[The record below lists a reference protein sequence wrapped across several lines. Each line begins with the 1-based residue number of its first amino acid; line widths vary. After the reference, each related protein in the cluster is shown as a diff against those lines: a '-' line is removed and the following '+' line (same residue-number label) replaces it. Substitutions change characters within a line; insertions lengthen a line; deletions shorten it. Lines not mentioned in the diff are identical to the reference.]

1 MKWLRNAAGEDIL
14 QWLFGTWLDLSDL
27 FTDREPK
34 ARNNNIASFRV
45 SVLISLFLCKVS
57 IHHLLLLFYVCLLL
71 KRKNSYLWKIS
82 ASFLHTI
89 QALMEIDSDFVTGVI
104 TGLPVRPSHK
114 MDFRSSSAKNGLPGE
129 GRHEGL
135 VPRND
140 VLTNG
145 FIWFS
150 LARTLARILFV
161 PRLRSPWK
169 THKALRTWRR
179 LFALF
184 EATRSWESLYN
195 FFIVRV

>member
-1 MKWLRNAAGEDIL
+1 MVDDKRTACIQQMWLLGAI
-14 QWLFGTWLDLSDL
+14 
-27 FTDREPK
+27 
-34 ARNNNIASFRV
+34 
-45 SVLISLFLCKVS
+45 CKVS
-57 IHHLLLLFYVCLLL
+57 NGRTFNVCYWYLVFSSVVQVTNCWLAHSQLSWKVKLFSCNLIGQLCLSGPGYNSRTVTWRIHQCDYYWAAC
-71 KRKNSYLWKIS
+71 
-82 ASFLHTI
+82 A
-89 QALMEIDSDFVTGVI
+89 
-104 TGLPVRPSHK
+104 PSHK
-114 MDFRSSSAKNGLPGE
+114 MGFRSSAAKNGLPGE

-140 VLTNG
+140 VLTSG

-184 EATRSWESLYN
+184 EAIRPWE
-195 FFIVRV
+195 

>member
-1 MKWLRNAAGEDIL
+1 MLWKKNYAFSSDCRL
-14 QWLFGTWLDLSDL
+14 QIRIDYYF
-27 FTDREPK
+27 K
-34 ARNNNIASFRV
+34 V
-45 SVLISLFLCKVS
+45 SVQSMRPWIGINGQLAVCISKV
-57 IHHLLLLFYVCLLL
+57 
-71 KRKNSYLWKIS
+71 
-82 ASFLHTI
+82 
-89 QALMEIDSDFVTGVI
+89 VI
-104 TGLPVRPSHK
+104 FKQYIVTGLPVRPSYK
-114 MDFRSSSAKNGLPGE
+114 FGFRSSVYKNGLPGE

-140 VLTNG
+140 VLTND

-184 EATRSWESLYN
+184 EAIRSWESLYN

>member
-1 MKWLRNAAGEDIL
+1 MRSYLSGLRINITLIFMSSSSYLVHVISCRRINA
-14 QWLFGTWLDLSDL
+14 
-27 FTDREPK
+27 K
-34 ARNNNIASFRV
+34 
-45 SVLISLFLCKVS
+45 ISLFVMFIIFFLFLVS
-57 IHHLLLLFYVCLLL
+57 TFYFYYWAAC
-71 KRKNSYLWKIS
+71 
-82 ASFLHTI
+82 A
-89 QALMEIDSDFVTGVI
+89 
-104 TGLPVRPSHK
+104 PSHK
-114 MDFRSSSAKNGLPGE
+114 MGFRSSVSKSGLPGE

-145 FIWFS
+145 FIWVS

-184 EATRSWESLYN
+184 EAIRSWESLYN

>member
-1 MKWLRNAAGEDIL
+1 MRPVIKWA
-14 QWLFGTWLDLSDL
+14 FGS
-27 FTDREPK
+27 
-34 ARNNNIASFRV
+34 SV
-45 SVLISLFLCKVS
+45 SKS
-57 IHHLLLLFYVCLLL
+57 
-71 KRKNSYLWKIS
+71 
-82 ASFLHTI
+82 
-89 QALMEIDSDFVTGVI
+89 G
-104 TGLPVRPSHK
+104 P
-114 MDFRSSSAKNGLPGE
+114 PGE

-150 LARTLARILFV
+150 LAWTFARILFV

-184 EATRSWESLYN
+184 EAIRSWESLYTSLSSSQLHRDFFRFFFFFSQE
-195 FFIVRV
+195 FFILKRQTRDGGKYGIWKICSRATQNLGTCKYFKKNQTFFLYRFRVR